1 MAGRRA
7 APASIG
13 YAGCDDW
20 SMTSTFENEGPSVVK
35 VPIFSAIATVSGSAL
50 LMSAASL
57 DGNVTITTYSSVS
70 RSRPSTSLVY
80 VDRPAVSD
88 RYCSVSLF
96 RVEVGGTEPHDLYEL
111 RHRGLLHGVM

>member
-1 MAGRRA
+1 MAAVATLAVLGDETASGWEARRVGFDRLRR
-7 APASIG
+7 SSRLVDDLDVRKRRTL
-13 YAGCDDW
+13 GC
-20 SMTSTFENEGPSVVK
+20 EGSHLLGHRRS
-35 VPIFSAIATVSGSAL
+35 FGSAL

-88 RYCSVSLF
+88 RY
-96 RVEVGGTEPHDLYEL
+96 
-111 RHRGLLHGVM
+111 